1 MVRETPPY
9 EERFNASAM
18 PTKKWPTSPKIWRN
32 SKNFTG
38 ILDGTSITPSACW
51 LMPMPIEDSNHAS
64 STMPPSLPTFPLL
77 PSMQESLISPIG
89 GNTAP
94 TTNTQIVNGVHK
106 QDTRLSGVHKSI
118 SVSFAMEQ
126 DISRPT
132 AATPISTAEK
142 NKSAEFQIT
151 TPAVLIPPVP
161 QTLEPSDGK
170 KDIEREV
177 MS

>member
-18 PTKKWPTSPKIWRN
+18 PTKKWLTSLKIWRN
-32 SKNFTG
+32 SKNFTK

-51 LMPMPIEDSNHAS
+51 LVPMPIEDSNHAS

-77 PSMQESLISPIG
+77 PSMQESLISPTG